1 MYCSTRHCVAAH
13 RHYRKGVTV
22 AGTVKEV
29 TLPKL
34 TTEDGIMRM
43 AVKRHGEYKDFAI
56 VSYRGE

>member
-1 MYCSTRHCVAAH
+1 VYCSTRHRVAAH
-13 RHYRKGVTV
+13 RHYRPGGTV
-22 AGTVKEV
+22 AGTVEEV
-29 TLPKL
+29 TVPQL

>member
-1 MYCSTRHCVAAH
+1 MYCSTRHSVAAH
-13 RHYRKGVTV
+13 RHYRKDVTV
-22 AGTVKEV
+22 DGTVQEV
-29 TLPKL
+29 MVPQL